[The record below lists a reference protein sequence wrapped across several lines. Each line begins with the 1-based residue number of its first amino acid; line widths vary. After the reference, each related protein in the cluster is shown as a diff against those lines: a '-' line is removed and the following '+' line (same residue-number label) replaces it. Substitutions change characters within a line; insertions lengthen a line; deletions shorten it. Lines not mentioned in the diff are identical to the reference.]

1 MAFFVVRVFNPT
13 AKRYVNQEISKIHEV
28 NEREKKK
35 LYNERILQIEHGS
48 LTPLVMSTTGG
59 MGRECK
65 KFYARLAEMI
75 SYKRGTSY
83 SVIASWVRSKIT
95 FSLIKSTGVCLRRSR
110 AVFYNDALEKSLNRD
125 AYTSE
130 FISNT

>member
-1 MAFFVVRVFNPT
+1 MKQDWTYAQGGFWQAGQMTFFEVRVFNPT
-13 AKRYVNQEISKIHEV
+13 AKRYVNLEISKTNEV

-48 LTPLVMSTTGG
+48 FTPLVMSPTRG

-75 SYKRGTSY
+75 SLQKGNQ
-83 SVIASWVRSKIT
+83 
-95 FSLIKSTGVCLRRSR
+95 L
-110 AVFYNDALEKSLNRD
+110 
-125 AYTSE
+125 
-130 FISNT
+130 